1 MGLLTEGESTSLT
14 LWPAFGTFFFLNIGL
29 TSLSSVSGILPCR
42 VSLVLLCFFLMSLG
56 HLLFSEGK
64 WRGCGCGRK
73 IEGEQLEG
81 KGEGEKCV

>member
-1 MGLLTEGESTSLT
+1 
-14 LWPAFGTFFFLNIGL
+14 
-29 TSLSSVSGILPCR
+29 
-42 VSLVLLCFFLMSLG
+42 MSLG